1 MTAAELQDLIIC
13 INIEV
18 GDDVKSGNT
27 SKTKYKLPKEA
38 LTDEVIKSLKN
49 NFSDFKSVTVN
60 NDFLILEHPDR
71 D

>member
-1 MTAAELQDLIIC
+1 MTNEELRDLIDS

-27 SKTKYKLPKEA
+27 HKTEYKLPKEA
-38 LTDEVIKSLKN
+38 QTEKVIEALNN
-49 NFSDFKSVTVN
+49 NFNHFKSVTVN
-60 NDFLILEHPDR
+60 NGVLILEHPDR

>member
-1 MTAAELQDLIIC
+1 MTNDKLRDLIDS

-27 SKTKYKLPKEA
+27 HKTEYKLPKEA
-38 LTDEVIKSLKN
+38 QTEKVREALIN
-49 NFSDFKSVTVN
+49 NFDHFKSVTFNGEV
-60 NDFLILEHPDR
+60 LILEHPDR